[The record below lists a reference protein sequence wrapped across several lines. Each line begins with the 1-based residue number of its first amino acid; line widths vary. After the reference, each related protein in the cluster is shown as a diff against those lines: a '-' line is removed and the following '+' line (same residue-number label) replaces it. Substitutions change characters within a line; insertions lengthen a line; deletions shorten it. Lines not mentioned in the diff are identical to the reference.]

1 MNDHLRDWLA
11 TATNDRRRDVAAA
24 AKTTVGHLWQL
35 AGGHR
40 KASAELAERL
50 QDASGGEITI
60 AGLRPDLIP
69 FARKALQVARP
80 AITGTDE
87 ANSA

>member
-11 TATNDRRRDVAAA
+11 NAPNDRRQAVATA

-50 QDASGGEITI
+50 QDASSNEITI
-60 AGLRPDLIP
+60 AGLRPDLVDL
-69 FARKALQVARP
+69 AHKVLLGAA
-80 AITGTDE
+80 
-87 ANSA
+87 

>member
-1 MNDHLRDWLA
+1 MSDQLRDWLA
-11 TATNDRRRDVAAA
+11 KASAEERERVALA

-50 QDASGGEITI
+50 QDASGSAITI
-60 AGLRPDLIP
+60 AGLRPDLVP
-69 FARKALQVARP
+69 LARKILQKP
-80 AITGTDE
+80 A
-87 ANSA
+87 A

>member
-11 TATNDRRRDVAAA
+11 NAAADRRQAVAET

-40 KASAELAERL
+40 KASADLAERL
-50 QDASGGEITI
+50 QDASEGEITI
-60 AGLRPDLIP
+60 AGLRPDLVDL
-69 FARKALQVARP
+69 AHKVLSGAA
-80 AITGTDE
+80 
-87 ANSA
+87 

>member
-11 TATNDRRRDVAAA
+11 NATADRRQLVSQA

-60 AGLRPDLIP
+60 AGLRPDLVEL
-69 FARKALQVARP
+69 AHKVLQGA
-80 AITGTDE
+80 A
-87 ANSA
+87 

>member
-1 MNDHLRDWLA
+1 MNDHLREWLA
-11 TATNDRRRDVAAA
+11 TATNERRREVAAA

-40 KASAELAERL
+40 KASVDLAERL
-50 QDASGGEITI
+50 QDASSGDITI

-69 FARKALQVARP
+69 FARKALKGA
-80 AITGTDE
+80 A
-87 ANSA
+87 

>member
-1 MNDHLRDWLA
+1 MNDHLRDWLGR
-11 TATNDRRRDVAAA
+11 ATNEHRQEVAAA

-40 KASAELAERL
+40 KASVDLAERL
-50 QDASGGEITI
+50 QDASSGEITI

-69 FARKALQVARP
+69 FARKALQGA
-80 AITGTDE
+80 A
-87 ANSA
+87 

>member
-1 MNDHLRDWLA
+1 MNDHLRDWLGRP
-11 TATNDRRRDVAAA
+11 TNERRQQVAAD

-40 KASAELAERL
+40 KASTELAERL
-50 QDASGGEITI
+50 QDASDGEITI

-69 FARKALQVARP
+69 FARKALKGA
-80 AITGTDE
+80 A
-87 ANSA
+87 

>member
-11 TATNDRRRDVAAA
+11 NAASSRREEVAVA

-40 KASAELAERL
+40 KASDELAERL

-60 AGLRPDLIP
+60 AGLRPDLVEL
-69 FARKALQVARP
+69 AHKVLLGAA
-80 AITGTDE
+80 
-87 ANSA
+87 

>member
-11 TATNDRRRDVAAA
+11 NATTERRQAVAEI
-24 AKTTVGHLWQL
+24 AKTSVGHLWQL

-50 QDASGGEITI
+50 QDASNAEITI
-60 AGLRPDLIP
+60 AGLRPDLVDL
-69 FARKALQVARP
+69 AHKVLRGAA
-80 AITGTDE
+80 
-87 ANSA
+87 

>member
-11 TATNDRRRDVAAA
+11 SATADRRLLVAEV

-50 QDASGGEITI
+50 QDASDG
-60 AGLRPDLIP
+60 
-69 FARKALQVARP
+69 
-80 AITGTDE
+80 
-87 ANSA
+87 

>member
-11 TATNDRRRDVAAA
+11 NATNDRRQAVAAA

-50 QDASGGEITI
+50 QDASGAEITI
-60 AGLRPDLIP
+60 AGLRPDLVDL
-69 FARKALQVARP
+69 AHKVLRGAA
-80 AITGTDE
+80 
-87 ANSA
+87 

>member
-1 MNDHLRDWLA
+1 MNDHLRGWLA
-11 TATNDRRRDVAAA
+11 GATIERRQQVATAADTS
-24 AKTTVGHLWQL
+24 VGHLWQL

-50 QDASGGEITI
+50 QDASDGEITI

-69 FARKALQVARP
+69 FARKALEGTP
-80 AITGTDE
+80 A
-87 ANSA
+87 AMR

>member
-1 MNDHLRDWLA
+1 MNEHLREWLA
-11 TATNDRRRDVAAA
+11 TATNERRREVAAA

-40 KASAELAERL
+40 KASVDLAERL
-50 QDASGGEITI
+50 QDASNGDITI

-69 FARKALQVARP
+69 FARKALKGA
-80 AITGTDE
+80 A
-87 ANSA
+87 

>member
-11 TATNDRRRDVAAA
+11 SATADRRQLVAEA

-50 QDASGGEITI
+50 QDASDG
-60 AGLRPDLIP
+60 
-69 FARKALQVARP
+69 
-80 AITGTDE
+80 
-87 ANSA
+87 

>member
-1 MNDHLRDWLA
+1 MNDHLRDLLA
-11 TATNDRRRDVAAA
+11 NAANDRRQDVAAA

-50 QDASGGEITI
+50 QDASGG
-60 AGLRPDLIP
+60 
-69 FARKALQVARP
+69 
-80 AITGTDE
+80 
-87 ANSA
+87 

>member
-1 MNDHLRDWLA
+1 MNDHLREWLA
-11 TATNDRRRDVAAA
+11 TASNDRRRHVAAE

-40 KASAELAERL
+40 KASVDLAERL

-69 FARKALQVARP
+69 FARKALKGA
-80 AITGTDE
+80 A
-87 ANSA
+87 

>member
-11 TATNDRRRDVAAA
+11 KTPAPMRELVAKSAG
-24 AKTTVGHLWQL
+24 TTVGHLWQL

-50 QDASGGEITI
+50 QDSSKGEITI
-60 AGLRPDLIP
+60 AGLRPDLVSL
-69 FARKALQVARP
+69 AHKVLKGVA
-80 AITGTDE
+80 A
-87 ANSA
+87 

>member
-1 MNDHLRDWLA
+1 MNDHLREWLA

-40 KASAELAERL
+40 KASVDLAERL
-50 QDASGGEITI
+50 QDASNDEITI

-69 FARKALQVARP
+69 FARKALKGA
-80 AITGTDE
+80 A
-87 ANSA
+87 

>member
-11 TATNDRRRDVAAA
+11 NATAGRRQSVAET

-40 KASAELAERL
+40 KASADLAERL
-50 QDASGGEITI
+50 QDASDGEIAI
-60 AGLRPDLIP
+60 AGLRPDLVDL
-69 FARKALQVARP
+69 AHKVLRGA
-80 AITGTDE
+80 T
-87 ANSA
+87 

>member
-1 MNDHLRDWLA
+1 MNDHLREWLA
-11 TATNDRRRDVAAA
+11 TATNDRRRDVAAE

-40 KASAELAERL
+40 KASVDLAERL
-50 QDASGGEITI
+50 QDASDGEITI

-69 FARKALQVARP
+69 FARKALKGA
-80 AITGTDE
+80 A
-87 ANSA
+87 

>member
-11 TATNDRRRDVAAA
+11 SASTSRRQEVAAA
-24 AKTTVGHLWQL
+24 ANTTVGHLWQL

-50 QDASGGEITI
+50 QDASEGQITI
-60 AGLRPDLIP
+60 AGLRPDLVGL
-69 FARKALQVARP
+69 AHKVLLGAA
-80 AITGTDE
+80 
-87 ANSA
+87 

>member
-11 TATNDRRRDVAAA
+11 NATNDRRQAVAAA

-50 QDASGGEITI
+50 QDASSNEITI
-60 AGLRPDLIP
+60 AGLRPDLVDL
-69 FARKALQVARP
+69 AHKVLLGAA
-80 AITGTDE
+80 
-87 ANSA
+87 

>member
-11 TATNDRRRDVAAA
+11 STPNDRRQAVAAA

-40 KASAELAERL
+40 KASAELATRL
-50 QDASGGEITI
+50 QDASDDEITI
-60 AGLRPDLIP
+60 AGLRPDLLDL
-69 FARKALQVARP
+69 AHKVLRGAA
-80 AITGTDE
+80 
-87 ANSA
+87 